1 MKEHIM
7 KGVYV
12 AYFLILKSLF
22 THTNKNLIEIIGLI
36 MEMEDG
42 EDRMMIL

>member
-22 THTNKNLIEIIGLI
+22 THTNKNLTEIIGLI

-42 EDRMMIL
+42 EDRMIL